1 MVSQAYNH
9 PYSLANLDCPIQLCA
24 SGMLLT
30 EQTVFSW
37 NWQSENCIF
46 VQFSLNLF
54 ILFFVHRGSI
64 YVFIHSFFLPWQ
76 RSQLVF
82 CVPFDAAGI
91 KYFGHFGT
99 VSFLTRY
106 YSNSENVDH
115 PKGYGHLLCP
125 PLDYFYEVLLLFLSF
140 CCCFLT
146 FRHFIEPKNERRIN
160 ILQNIFLTWKT
171 FLAMVNCDLP

>member
-1 MVSQAYNH
+1 MVSQASNH
-9 PYSLANLDCPIQLCA
+9 PYSLANLDCP
-24 SGMLLT
+24 MLLT

-37 NWQSENCIF
+37 NWHSLRIAFLSNFRWIF
-46 VQFSLNLF
+46 LSCSLF
-54 ILFFVHRGSI
+54 TGGRYIF
-64 YVFIHSFFLPWQ
+64 YIHSFFLPWQ

-82 CVPFDAAGI
+82 CVPFVAAGI
-91 KYFGHFGT
+91 KYFDT
-99 VSFLTRY
+99 VSFLTHY